1 MSAILYFLLARAQ
14 RAPGPRWAGLLAG
27 GLWLLAVVAVAASL
41 PPRPAAFRF
50 EHLTVN
56 QGLAHSDAL
65 AVAQD
70 RAGFLWIGTN
80 KGIDRYDGYELR
92 HYALPVNPLN
102 AMPANR
108 VRVLHLGPDG
118 TLWAGVESAGLSRYD
133 ADHNR
138 FNFVD
143 GPATPTSRLLAQ
155 ATVVSIAGGPGGRL
169 WVGTEIHGLFALRLD
184 ARGHL
189 LALSRVPLPGPRPV
203 LDYHARAL
211 ALAPDGRL
219 WIGTT
224 GAGLLVL
231 DTRAAAA
238 RPVALALGS
247 TVIRALCL
255 DRQGDLWVGT
265 DHQVLWL
272 PQAARHTTGRQPAW
286 PLPYPYADIQSVLRD
301 SFGRLWVG
309 TTYGLHLWEAAAA
322 VGGGPPLRLD
332 RPTEFLPLDNDPTS
346 INSDRVQQVFE
357 DRDQVLWLAASA
369 GGLNKVDL
377 RQKPFFNLQRQVS
390 AQPTLANNFVNAIY
404 EEQARHR
411 LWLGTRGGLSCYNL
425 ASRTYRNYLVPEQ
438 PGKSTGT
445 DVSALLQTTDSA
457 LWVATINRGLWRLR
471 FPHGQAKAELT
482 PCPGGGTGYFESLAQ
497 DRFGTV
503 WAASLRGLSRFGADG
518 RLLRTYRDNA
528 LPTSQFTYLLYD
540 RRTDVLWASTRN
552 AGLLKLRVTPD
563 SLVLLRQFQANPAGP
578 TGLAVSFVWPLLLD
592 AQGTL
597 WIGTIGGGLH
607 RLVRNAQGRET
618 IERYHRWL
626 PESDVESMLP
636 DADGNLWI
644 GGTGLYR
651 FTPATRQYLRYDVAD
666 GLQSNAFKVG
676 AAWAAP
682 DGTLYFGG
690 INGLTY
696 FQPRAIQAN
705 PFAPVVQ
712 LTSLRLANKPVA
724 VGEVVHGRVV
734 LPKPLT
740 SPQAI
745 IIKAAENDFSIGF
758 VALNYANPNKHRYAY
773 RLVGYNPDWVPAAP
787 GQRTASFA
795 NLPPGDYTFL
805 VKASNGEGRWSA
817 QPATLRITVLPPWW
831 RTWWAYLLYGL
842 AALSAVALYRRVEMA
857 QQKLKNQLALEE
869 YRVEKEKELTDLK
882 ISFFTNISH
891 ELRTP
896 LTLILGPME
905 ELVSHP
911 EKLSQAGEKVALM
924 HKQTRKL
931 LDLVNQLLD
940 FRRAEGGHIPLRVSH
955 GDIVGFLTEI
965 FLIFKLKA
973 EEKGIAYTLEAP
985 AEVIPLYFDRNKL
998 EIVLTNLLA
1007 NAFKYTEAGGRVRV
1021 AVAAVGDPAAPAL
1034 RRKNKLLNNYLEI
1047 KVIDEGIGMA
1057 PDDLHR
1063 IFDPYFRV
1071 ASAPNQPVPGT
1082 GIGLALVKQAM
1093 ERHAGELEVAS
1104 ALGSGTTFTLRL
1116 PFGRAHLALSEIEAT
1131 VPEDVLATAPPLAPT
1146 PSLVAEAPLLV
1157 PASPALLLIVEDNDE
1172 VRHYLHQ
1179 LFTPDFE
1186 VALAADGVEGWEKTL
1201 VLLPDLVISDVMM
1214 PRRDGL
1220 ALCRQIKEHPKTAHI
1235 PVMLL
1240 TARTAAMHELAG
1252 LETGADDYGGKPF
1265 NPQVLHA
1272 KALAL
1277 LNNRGKLRE
1286 YYQRQLLLEPTQLV
1300 IPDAEKQLLES
1311 AMRIVEANLDNP
1323 DFGVP
1328 MLVRE
1333 MSMSQSVFYR
1343 RIKSIT
1349 GQSVAEFIRD
1359 VRMKRAAQLLAT
1371 AGLRVSEIAYQVGF
1385 EDAKHFR
1392 EAFRKIYDLSPSEYA
1407 ARHRPAV
1414 SKGPAN
1420 GA

>member
-1 MSAILYFLLARAQ
+1 MPL
-14 RAPGPRWAGLLAG
+14 PRWAGLLLAG
-27 GLWLLAVVAVAASL
+27 GLWLLAALAVAAL
-41 PPRPAAFRF
+41 PRPAAFRF

-70 RAGFLWIGTN
+70 RVGFLWIGTN

-108 VRVLHLGPDG
+108 VRTLHLGPDG

-133 ADHNR
+133 ASHNR
-138 FNFVD
+138 FDFVA
-143 GPATPTSRLLAQ
+143 GPATPASRLLAR

-169 WVGTEIHGLFALRLD
+169 WVGTETHGLFALRLD
-184 ARGHL
+184 AQGRL
-189 LALSRVPLPGPRPV
+189 LALDRVPLPGPRPV

-211 ALAPDGRL
+211 ALGPDGRL
-219 WIGTT
+219 WLGTT

-238 RPVALALGS
+238 RPVPVALAAAN
-247 TVIRALCL
+247 IRALCL
-255 DRQGDLWVGT
+255 DRHGDLWVGT
-265 DHQVLWL
+265 DRQVLWL
-272 PQAARHTTGRQPAW
+272 SRAAQRPAARPLAAALPQP
-286 PLPYPYADIQSVLRD
+286 YTDIESVLLD
-301 SFGRLWVG
+301 SYGRLWVA
-309 TTYGLHLWEAAAA
+309 TTYGLHLWEAAPAA
-322 VGGGPPLRLD
+322 GAGPPLRLD
-332 RPTEFLPLDNDPTS
+332 QSAEFLPADNDPTS

-357 DRDQVLWLAASA
+357 GRDQVLWLAASA

-377 RQKPFFNLQRQVS
+377 RQKPFFNLQRQVA

-411 LWLGTRGGLSCYNL
+411 LWIGTRGGLSCYNL
-425 ASRTYRNYLVPEQ
+425 ASRNYRNYFVPEQ

-445 DVSALLQTTDSA
+445 DVSALLQTADST

-471 FPHGQAKAELT
+471 FPHGPAQAELT
-482 PCPGGGTGYFESLAQ
+482 PCPGGGAAYFESLAQ

-503 WAASLRGLSRFGADG
+503 WAASLQGLSRFGADG
-518 RLLRTYRDNA
+518 RLLRTYQGNA

-540 RRTDVLWASTRN
+540 RRTDVLWASTRD

-563 SLVLLRQFQANPAGP
+563 SLVLLRQFRADPTGP

-607 RLVRNAQGRET
+607 RLVRDAQGRET
-618 IERYHRWL
+618 IERYRRWL
-626 PESDVESMLP
+626 PESDVESMLA
-636 DADGNLWI
+636 DADGNLWL

-651 FTPATRQYLRYDVAD
+651 FTPATHQYLRYDVAD

-696 FQPRAIQAN
+696 FQPRAIRAN
-705 PFAPVVQ
+705 PSAPVVQ
-712 LTSLRLANKPVA
+712 LISLRLANKPVA
-724 VGEVVHGRVV
+724 VGEVVNGRVV
-734 LPKPLT
+734 LPKPFT
-740 SPQAI
+740 SPQTVV
-745 IIKAAENDFSIGF
+745 IKAAENDFSIEF
-758 VALNYANPNKHRYAY
+758 VALNYANPHKHRYAY
-773 RLVGYNPDWVPAAP
+773 QLVGYNKDWVLAAP

-805 VKASNGEGRWSA
+805 VKASNGEGAWSA
-817 QPATLRITVLPPWW
+817 QPATLRITVRPPWW
-831 RTWWAYLLYGL
+831 GTWWAYLLYGL
-842 AALSAVALYRRVEMA
+842 AALSVVALYRRVEMA

-882 ISFFTNISH
+882 LSFFTNVSH

-896 LTLILGPME
+896 LTLILGPLE

-911 EKLSQAGEKVALM
+911 EKLGQAGEKVALM

-940 FRRAEGGHIPLRVSH
+940 FRRAEGGHVPLRVSH
-955 GDIVGFLTEI
+955 GDVVGFLTEI

-973 EEKGIAYTLEAP
+973 EEKGIAYTLDAP
-985 AEVIPLYFDRNKL
+985 AEAVPLYFDRNKL

-1007 NAFKYTEAGGRVRV
+1007 NAFKYTEAGGRVRL

-1034 RRKNKLLNNYLEI
+1034 RRRDKLLANYLEI

-1071 ASAPNQPVPGT
+1071 ASARNQPVPGT
-1082 GIGLALVKQAM
+1082 GIGLALVKQAL
-1093 ERHAGELEVAS
+1093 ERHAGELAVTS
-1104 ALGSGTTFTLRL
+1104 ALGTGTTFTLRL
-1116 PFGRAHLALSEIEAT
+1116 PFGRAHLALSEIEAA
-1131 VPEDVLATAPPLAPT
+1131 VPDDVLAPAPPLVPPPTPPSAAEAPPLAPAT
-1146 PSLVAEAPLLV
+1146 
-1157 PASPALLLIVEDNDE
+1157 PALLLIVEDNDE

-1179 LFTPDFE
+1179 LFAPDFE
-1186 VALAADGVEGWEKTL
+1186 VALAADGVEGWEKAL
-1201 VLLPDLVISDVMM
+1201 ALLPDLVISDVMM

-1220 ALCRQIKEHPKTAHI
+1220 ELCRQIKQHPKTGHI

-1277 LNNRGKLRE
+1277 LSNRGKLRE
-1286 YYQRQLLLEPTQLV
+1286 YYQRQLLLEPTQVV
-1300 IPDAEKQLLES
+1300 IPDAEKQLLER

-1328 MLVRE
+1328 VLVRE
-1333 MSMSQSVFYR
+1333 MGMSQSVFYR
-1343 RIKSIT
+1343 RIKGIT

-1359 VRMKRAAQLLAT
+1359 VRLKRAAQLLAT
-1371 AGLRVSEIAYQVGF
+1371 SELRISEIASQVGF
-1385 EDAKHFR
+1385 EDSKHFR
-1392 EAFRKIYDLSPSEYA
+1392 EAFRKIYSLSPSEYA
-1407 ARHRPAV
+1407 KEHRAV
-1414 SKGPAN
+1414 SNGPA
-1420 GA
+1420 ADS